1 MRRIMLV
8 ATVAALMA
16 AMMVAMAMPAFADE
30 GGVPDQN
37 ACQGQVISTLNTG
50 YGSTPKETA
59 EVASPFFPGQI
70 ENVGDFTK
78 LVREGTIGV
87 RDPQTLQNIECP

>member
-1 MRRIMLV
+1 MRRILMLV
-8 ATVAALMA
+8 TVALVMA

-37 ACQGQVISTLNTG
+37 ACQGQVISTMNTG
-50 YGSTPKETA
+50 YGFTLKEAA
-59 EVASPFFPGQI
+59 EVASPFFPGLI

-78 LVREGTIGV
+78 LVGEGRIGV
-87 RDPQTLQNIECP
+87 VDPQTGRIIACP